1 MSVWDLVSNTNNT
14 VSILSGV
21 IAIGSALWGAYSS
34 KKPQQLLIRRAF
46 Y

>member
-21 IAIGSALWGAYSS
+21 IAIGSALWE
-34 KKPQQLLIRRAF
+34 LIVAKSLNSC
-46 Y
+46 